1 MDQDP
6 TPTPPPS
13 DGKPGIFNKL
23 NTTIAGVTGLVIA
36 LGGLAATWDKFFPN
50 KQAEA
55 AVSTNQVAEAVPA
68 DETAAAGATEEE
80 SEPEA
85 DAATSYTGTRIKSGK
100 ALKIDPRHKGA
111 HDP

>member
-68 DETAAAGATEEE
+68 DETAAAGSTSAGG
-80 SEPEA
+80 SGAVPS
-85 DAATSYTGTRIKSGK
+85 AALQRSSSRHSRIS
-100 ALKIDPRHKGA
+100 R
-111 HDP
+111 